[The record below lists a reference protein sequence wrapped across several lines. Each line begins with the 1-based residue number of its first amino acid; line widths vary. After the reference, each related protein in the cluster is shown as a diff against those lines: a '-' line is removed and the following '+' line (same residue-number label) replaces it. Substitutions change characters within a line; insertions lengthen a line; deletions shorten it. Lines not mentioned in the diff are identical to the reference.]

1 VFWGEKSLLIV
12 GLGVVMNKFWF
23 WGLFVEFLAMVVG
36 VCWEDVII
44 VLKFVVELFMFMEK
58 N

>member
-23 WGLFVEFLAMVVG
+23 WDLFVEFLAMEVG
-36 VCWEDVII
+36 ICWGDVII